1 MELNLYFVS
10 GLNRVD
16 TLYFDNLSEQDE
28 YFTNHIVTSIA
39 DFSFYPPHYQ
49 NSIRLTTDDINFKS
63 KLNYLSLTFND
74 KTYYYFIDN
83 INYISE
89 DVVSFD
95 ITMDVIQTYMFDI
108 NFIHSDIERNTIS
121 RYNGTSINRN
131 YIRENISNND
141 FVLSNY
147 KEGESNKGFIILD
160 IATTQDIIDM
170 RGTGD
175 KVTSNL
181 FPNVPTSYKYQNKT
195 FYDGLLHFFIIYPL
209 TNIPIYVDDIY
220 GVEYK
225 LESKGYSFK
234 NYTLIITYDDI
245 IKLIEVISKQPQVV
259 SINAC
264 PFNIFENCGLIFK
277 QDNNG
282 ITITQ
287 RGSSSQTLG
296 LFNVFYRSPYSD
308 NDLQLYLFQADSQ
321 INRGV
326 SSNLIDMFY
335 SRDIYDIS
343 SSNYPY
349 EVNRDRMIEYNI
361 KYLPQMFDE
370 NYRIITYGERI
381 SNTSFPLSQTDKYDE
396 LYGSYYYII
405 SNGNRAY
412 SLNVRLSESFDV
424 IDPHITTIVI
434 PTSENIQLKNDA
446 WSSYISQNRATLTT
460 GLAYQYFNDGV
471 SMLENIASNSL
482 PTRIFDKRYKSYPKL
497 NKAGRD
503 FARDVSSSATQGVL
517 GFLDTYINYEI
528 NKENLKKTPNTL
540 TQGNNII
547 DMLLIDSNKVVFRD
561 YVVRDYEMCAS
572 YFEAYGFKVHL
583 HYDNEN
589 LFSILNNRV
598 YYNYIKT
605 SDISI
610 SLETLNDNETIN
622 EIEERFNNGLRLWNV
637 KVCDEDGLG
646 IGEMFKYDNADKS

>member
-16 TLYFDNLSEQDE
+16 TLYFDNLTEQE
-28 YFTNHIVTSIA
+28 NYFTNHVVTSIA

-63 KLNYLSLTFND
+63 KVNYLSLTFND

-108 NFIHSDIERNTIS
+108 NFIHSDIERNTIK
-121 RYNGTSINRN
+121 RYNGSSINRD
-131 YIRENISNND
+131 YIRENISNSD

-147 KEGESNKGFIILD
+147 EVAKSNKGFIILD

-170 RGTGD
+170 RGD
-175 KVTSNL
+175 NEKVTSNL
-181 FPNVPTSYKYQNKT
+181 FPNVPTSYRYGNKV
-195 FYDGLLHFFIIYPL
+195 FNDGLLHFFIIYPL
-209 TNIPIYVDDIY
+209 TMKDIHVENID
-220 GVEYK
+220 GFEYS
-225 LESKGYSFK
+225 LENKGYSSK
-234 NYTLIITYDDI
+234 SYTQDITYTALQR
-245 IKLIEVISKQPQVV
+245 LIEVISKQPQVV

-264 PFNIFENCGLIFK
+264 PFNIFENCGLTF
-277 QDNNG
+277 NETG
-282 ITITQ
+282 STITISKVEGGQ
-287 RGSSSQTLG
+287 QTLV
-296 LFNVFYRSPYSD
+296 LFNVFYKLPYSETAQ
-308 NDLQLYLFQADSQ
+308 QLYLFQADSQ
-321 INRGV
+321 VRG
-326 SSNLIDMFY
+326 SLTYATIDMFY
-335 SRDIYDIS
+335 TRDIYDIS
-343 SSNYPY
+343 KSNYPY
-349 EVNRDRMIEYNI
+349 GINYDRMIEYNI

-381 SNTSFPLSQTDKYDE
+381 SNTSFPISQSTRYDE
-396 LYGSYYYII
+396 LVGSYYYII

-424 IDPHITTIVI
+424 TDPHITTIVV

-446 WSSYISQNRATLTT
+446 WTSYISQNRATLTT

-471 SMLENIASNSL
+471 SMIENIASNRL
-482 PTRIFDKRYKSYPKL
+482 PTRIFDRRYKSYPKL
-497 NKAGRD
+497 NKAGKEFTRG
-503 FARDVSSSATQGVL
+503 VTSSATQGAL
-517 GFLDTYINYEI
+517 GFLDTYMNYEI
-528 NKENLKKTPNTL
+528 TKENLKKTPNTL

-547 DMLLIDSNKVVFRD
+547 DMLMLDSNKVVFRD

-589 LFSILNNRV
+589 LFNVLNNRV

-610 SLETLNDNETIN
+610 TLETLNDNETID

-637 KVCDEDGLG
+637 KECDEDGLG